1 LCEGY
6 GKSARANSQF
16 EYGSVLGKLP
26 HKLHYICNR
35 IEVVVPVVVDIGE
48 DFAVLVV

>member
-1 LCEGY
+1 VF
-6 GKSARANSQF
+6 GKP
-16 EYGSVLGKLP
+16 P
-26 HKLHYICNR
+26 HKLHNFNNR